1 MFALTHACARRLAQ
15 MSELSFGFGTR
26 ESVAAWGIAGAI
38 VVGYYWYP
46 QWERKQRHAAAKE
59 RMRRLASDP
68 DAQRDARTPDASD
81 GRR

>member
-1 MFALTHACARRLAQ
+1 M
-15 MSELSFGFGTR
+15 
-26 ESVAAWGIAGAI
+26 AAWGIAGAI